1 MKTITREINTHNYTF
16 AKYDVA
22 TGQTYAVET
31 VTTVSPMTRKE
42 IHEHCNTFGC
52 VMLHTATEKVRYSLP
67 LEIFVRACEE
77 YARVEAAA
85 VPPNE
90 TAVTVNTD
98 GDNAGIDHGG
108 DNEVTTSEKPPK
120 TGKKNNNTKD

>member
-1 MKTITREINTHNYTF
+1 MKTITREINTHSYTF

-31 VTTVSPMTRKE
+31 VTTVSPMTKKDINE
-42 IHEHCNTFGC
+42 YCHTSGC
-52 VMLHTATEKVRYSLP
+52 VLVYTSAEKVRYSLP
-67 LEIFVRACEE
+67 LEIFVRACEA
-77 YARVEAAA
+77 YARAEAAA

-98 GDNAGIDHGG
+98 GENAGIDHGG
-108 DNEVTTSEKPPK
+108 DNEAITSETKPK
-120 TGKKNNNTKD
+120 TGKKNNNTKE